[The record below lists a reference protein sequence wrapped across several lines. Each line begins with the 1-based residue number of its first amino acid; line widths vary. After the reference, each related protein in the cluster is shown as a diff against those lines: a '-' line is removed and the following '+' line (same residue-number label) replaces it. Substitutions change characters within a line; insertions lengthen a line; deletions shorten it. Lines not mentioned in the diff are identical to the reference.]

1 VRNMERISF
10 NDLQAQQSRI
20 RKEINAA
27 INRVLE
33 HGQYILGPEVVK
45 LEKKLAE
52 FTGGK
57 YVITCSSGTDALLLV
72 LLAHKLS
79 NRDAVFVPSFT
90 FISTAE
96 VVVLAGA
103 VPVFVDV
110 SPDTYLI
117 DADSLASAINKAKK
131 ERLEPKIIIP
141 VDMFGQT
148 ADYGAIRQIA
158 DREKLFILGDAAQ
171 SFGATRNNVR
181 VGKLADAT
189 AISFFPAKPLG
200 CYGDGG
206 AIITDN
212 VGLAQKLK
220 NLRVHGKGVDKYDN
234 VEIGI
239 NGRLDTLQAAILI
252 EKLKIFEDE
261 LEAKQSIADQYTAG
275 LLESIKTPSV
285 DNDSTCVWAQYTIQ
299 VEQRDRV
306 IQLLKKN
313 EIPVAIYYP
322 KPLHLQEAYR
332 KFPKAANNLIH
343 SEKLAKC
350 VLSLPM
356 HPYLQSSQQKF
367 IIDTINNAF

>member
-1 VRNMERISF
+1 LKRISF

-27 INRVLE
+27 INRVLD

-45 LEKKLAE
+45 LEEKIAE

-72 LLAHKLS
+72 LLAYKLS
-79 NRDAVFVPSFT
+79 RRDAVFVPSFT

-110 SPDTYLI
+110 NPDTYLI
-117 DADSLASAINKAKK
+117 DVDSLESAINKAKK
-131 ERLEPKIIIP
+131 EGLKPKIIIP

-148 ADYGAIRQIA
+148 ADYDAIRQITE
-158 DREKLFILGDAAQ
+158 REKLFMLADAAQ
-171 SFGATRNNVR
+171 SFGASRNNVR

-212 VGLAQKLK
+212 EMFAQKLK
-220 NLRVHGKGVDKYDN
+220 CLRVHGKGVDKYDN

-239 NGRLDTLQAAILI
+239 NARLDTLQAAILI

-261 LEAKQSIADQYTAG
+261 LVARQSIADQYTEG
-275 LLESIKTPSV
+275 LLGGVKLPLV
-285 DNDSTCVWAQYTIQ
+285 DSSSTCVWAQYTIQ
-299 VEQRDRV
+299 VEQRDQV

-313 EIPVAIYYP
+313 EIPYAIYYP
-322 KPLHLQEAYR
+322 KPLHLQDAYR
-332 KFPKAANNLIH
+332 KFPKASNNLVH

-350 VLSLPM
+350 VISLPM
-356 HPYLQSSQQKF
+356 HPYLESSQQKL
-367 IIDTINNAF
+367 IIDTINSAF